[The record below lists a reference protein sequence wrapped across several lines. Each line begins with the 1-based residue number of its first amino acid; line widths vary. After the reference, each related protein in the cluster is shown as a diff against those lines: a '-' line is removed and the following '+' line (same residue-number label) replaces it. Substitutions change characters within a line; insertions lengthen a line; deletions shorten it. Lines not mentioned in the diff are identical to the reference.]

1 MKPLNYLH
9 INLTTGKIR
18 PLPIKEGV
26 VAAYLGGKTLA
37 AKLLYDLLP
46 TGVEPLSK
54 ENILIINTGIM
65 TDTGAPSSSRF
76 NMTFKNVMTGGSP
89 HLTAAGALA

>member
-9 INLTTGKIR
+9 INLSTGKIR
-18 PLPIKEGV
+18 PLPIKGGV
-26 VAAYLGGKTLA
+26 VRAYLGGKTLA

-46 TGVEPLSK
+46 KGVEPLSK
-54 ENILIINTGIM
+54 ENNLIINTGIM

-76 NMTFKNVMTGGSP
+76 NMTFKNVRTGGIASSN
-89 HLTAAGALA
+89 